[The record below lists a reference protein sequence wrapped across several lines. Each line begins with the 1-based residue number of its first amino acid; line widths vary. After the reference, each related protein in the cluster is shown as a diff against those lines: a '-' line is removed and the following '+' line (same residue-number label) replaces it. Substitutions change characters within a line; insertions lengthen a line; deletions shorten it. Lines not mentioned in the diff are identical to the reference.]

1 VTRHHVC
8 FDTDTTEPAMA
19 PLFTESRRQATEF
32 VTVPLHLQNMQDDIR
47 LKPRLLSWN
56 ALNFEGIVNSH
67 PKELC

>member
-1 VTRHHVC
+1 
-8 FDTDTTEPAMA
+8 MA

-56 ALNFEGIVNSH
+56 ALNFEGIINSH